1 MSAAWYGF
9 IKMVAT
15 LVFEICAVGL
25 IGFLED
31 GWRGA
36 AIGGV
41 FGLIGGVWTIRTL
54 VARLRAR
61 RVD

>member
-1 MSAAWYGF
+1 VSAVWYGF

-41 FGLIGGVWTIRTL
+41 FGLSGL
-54 VARLRAR
+54 CP
-61 RVD
+61 